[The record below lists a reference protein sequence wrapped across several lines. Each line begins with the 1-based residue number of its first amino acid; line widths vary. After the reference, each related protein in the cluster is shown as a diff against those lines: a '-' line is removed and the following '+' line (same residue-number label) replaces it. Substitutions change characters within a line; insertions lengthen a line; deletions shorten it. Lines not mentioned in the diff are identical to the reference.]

1 MKSLRSFFALF
12 FLVSIFLLP
21 ANAATITA
29 ADAKNH
35 IGEQATV
42 CGLVANKRVAS
53 QSQGTPTFVDLD
65 KPYPNQSLTVLVW
78 ERDKG
83 NVGLLPGSGQL
94 CVTGQIVQYR
104 GKAEIVL
111 HSAASWYV
119 PKAQSAPPPQLSND
133 RHYTNSDGQ
142 QVHSPAYSPG
152 GAPPNA
158 TAQCTDGTYSFSQH
172 RSGTC
177 SHHGGVAKWL

>member
-1 MKSLRSFFALF
+1 MKSLRTFSVAGVLLSVALF
-12 FLVSIFLLP
+12 PVT
-21 ANAATITA
+21 AQTIPA

-42 CGLVANKRVAS
+42 CGLVASKRVAS

-65 KPYPNQSLTVLVW
+65 KSYPSQSLTVLVW
-78 ERDKG
+78 EHDKG
-83 NVGLLPGSGQL
+83 NVGPLPGSGQL
-94 CVTGQIVQYR
+94 CVTGRIVQYR

-111 HSAASWYV
+111 HNAASWYV
-119 PKAQSAPPPQLSND
+119 PKGQSAPPPQLSND

-142 QVHSPAYSPG
+142 QVHSPAYSPSG
-152 GAPPNA
+152 VPAGA
-158 TAQCTDGTYSFSQH
+158 TAQCADGTYSFSQH
-172 RSGTC
+172 RTGTC

>member
-1 MKSLRSFFALF
+1 MKSLRAFSTLF
-12 FLVSIFLLP
+12 LLLPIALLP
-21 ANAATITA
+21 AMAATITA

-42 CGLVANKRVAS
+42 CGLVAGNRVAS
-53 QSQGTPTFVDLD
+53 QSQGKPTFVDLD
-65 KPYPNQSLTVLVW
+65 KPYPSQSLTVLVW

-83 NVGLLPGSGQL
+83 NVGPLPGSGQF
-94 CVTGQIVQYR
+94 CVTGPIIQYR

-111 HSAASWYV
+111 HDAASWYV
-119 PKAQSAPPPQLSND
+119 PKSQSAPPPPLSDD
-133 RHYTNSDGQ
+133 RYYTNSSGQ
-142 QVHSPAYSPG
+142 QVHSPAYSPKG
-152 GAPPNA
+152 VPPNA
-158 TAQCTDGTYSFSQH
+158 TAQCVDGTYSFSQH